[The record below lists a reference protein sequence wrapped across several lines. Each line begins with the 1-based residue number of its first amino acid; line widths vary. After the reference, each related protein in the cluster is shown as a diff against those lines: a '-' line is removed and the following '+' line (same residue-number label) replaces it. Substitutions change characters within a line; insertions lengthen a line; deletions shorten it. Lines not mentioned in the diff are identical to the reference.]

1 MNDPRMLAILETG
14 HREANEALVA
24 LKAQWARDDEETREA
39 RRHTLEAHAQG
50 ARDRDAKRVELGGES
65 LIEAEKR
72 ATEEAAAKRL
82 AAADAEAKRLADERL
97 AKAETER
104 KRLEQEAIDRTRAD
118 AARDAATAHAI
129 DVKPAE
135 AVRAAELPGEK
146 A

>member
-1 MNDPRMLAILETG
+1 MTDVRMLAILETG

-82 AAADAEAKRLADERL
+82 AAADAEAKRLADERQ
-97 AKAETER
+97 AKADVET
-104 KRLEQEAIDRTRAD
+104 KRLAAEAIERTKAD
-118 AARDAATAHAI
+118 AARDASVANGI

-135 AVRAAELPGEK
+135 AVRSAEMTAEK